1 MTFISIHFRHLT
13 VRTSTHRATT
23 PPGAIAGAFKAL
35 CVWHTFF
42 VGVVCGTC
50 GLGVRT
56 SRVPVI
62 HSIPQTGVGG
72 LGTWG
77 LETINMKNSTVLGPL
92 RPWVKTP
99 LPRTACGGALPPGV
113 YRVLRTLLTYS
124 KGVRVSIAT
133 LAQHE
138 LRQLLHDQVIPACV
152 RTRESRDAHNKGG
165 AARVWSRI

>member
-23 PPGAIAGAFKAL
+23 PPGAIAGALRLAYVL
-35 CVWHTFF
+35 RRRCVWNVWWAGCTDLASTR
-42 VGVVCGTC
+42 G
-50 GLGVRT
+50 
-56 SRVPVI
+56 I

-77 LETINMKNSTVLGPL
+77 LETINMKNSTEGPL

-113 YRVLRTLLTYS
+113 YRVLRNLLTYS

>member
-1 MTFISIHFRHLT
+1 ML
-13 VRTSTHRATT
+13 
-23 PPGAIAGAFKAL
+23 
-35 CVWHTFF
+35 
-42 VGVVCGTC
+42 
-50 GLGVRT
+50 T
-56 SRVPVI
+56 SRGLVI

-77 LETINMKNSTVLGPL
+77 LETINMKNSTEGPL

-113 YRVLRTLLTYS
+113 YRVLRNLLTYS